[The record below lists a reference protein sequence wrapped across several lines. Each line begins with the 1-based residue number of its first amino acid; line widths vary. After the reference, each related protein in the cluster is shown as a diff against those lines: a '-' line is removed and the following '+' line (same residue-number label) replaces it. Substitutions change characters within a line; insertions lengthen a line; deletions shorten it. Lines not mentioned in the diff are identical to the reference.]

1 MGDVGESTSLAYDD
15 LRDWIKALEKHGE
28 LRRIREEVSPEL
40 EITEITD
47 RVSKIG
53 SHPFRKER
61 GKDGAREDYAPG
73 GPALLFENVKGHP
86 GHKVLINQFGSERRM
101 ALALGVD
108 RIDDIA
114 ERIHAL
120 MNVKPPSGGFLDKL
134 KLLPQLAEL
143 GNIFPKTVSA
153 KDAPCKEVIRRDNF
167 DLDFFPILKCWPH
180 DGGRFI
186 TLPCVHTRDPRN
198 GKRNIGMYRM
208 QVYDGQTTGMHWQRQ
223 KIAAEHYRE
232 ALRAAAAAGAESD
245 PALNASAA
253 RVAMMAESAGGAV
266 TIPEQPAGAIPQ
278 LALGNLKGS
287 RLEVAVAIGTDP
299 ATTFSAIVPA
309 PPEVEEFLI
318 AGFLRGKPVEIVK
331 CETVDLEVPAHAE
344 IILEGY
350 VELGELRSEGPFGD
364 HTGFYTLPDD
374 YPVFHLTCI
383 THRKDPI
390 YAATIVG
397 KPPMED
403 AWMGHA
409 VARIFLPAMKMTI
422 PELVDINL
430 PVEAVFH
437 NLMIVSIKKSYP
449 GHARKVM
456 NAIWSLG
463 QAMFTKCII
472 VVDEDC
478 DVQDIPEVVL
488 RVANNIDPERD
499 IQFMLGPVDSLD
511 HSSRL
516 PNYGSKMG
524 VDATRK
530 WKAEGFER
538 PWPAMIEMDRAT
550 KAKIDAMWAKLGL

>member
-1 MGDVGESTSLAYDD
+1 MVEGTVTTARSAPLAYDD
-15 LRDWIKALEKHGE
+15 LRHWIRTLEKHGE
-28 LRRIREEVSPEL
+28 LKRVREEVSPEL

-47 RVSKIG
+47 RVSK
-53 SHPFRKER
+53 S
-61 GKDGAREDYAPG
+61 G

-86 GHKVLINQFGSERRM
+86 GHQVLINQFGSERRM
-101 ALALGVD
+101 ALALGVERLD
-108 RIDDIA
+108 EIA
-114 ERIHAL
+114 ERIHGL
-120 MNVKPPSGGFLDKL
+120 MNIKAPEGLFDKL
-134 KLLPQLAEL
+134 KMLPQLGAL
-143 GNIFPKTVSA
+143 TSAFPKTVSA
-153 KDAPCKEVIRRDNF
+153 KDAPCKEVIRRDNL
-167 DLDFFPILKCWPH
+167 DLNWFPILKCWPL

-186 TLPCVHTRDPRN
+186 TLPCVVTRDPGRGGGA

-223 KIAAEHYRE
+223 KVAAEHYRE
-232 ALRAAAAAGAESD
+232 VLRNAASSAAETGGDFS
-245 PALNASAA
+245 ASGA
-253 RVAMMAESAGGAV
+253 RVAAMAESAGGAV
-266 TIPEQPAGAIPQ
+266 AIPDGPIGGLPQ
-278 LALGNLKGS
+278 VVLGNLKGS

-299 ATTFSAIVPA
+299 ATTFAAIVPA
-309 PPEVEEFLI
+309 PPEVEEFMI

-350 VELGELRSEGPFGD
+350 VELGELRGEGPFGD
-364 HTGFYTLPDD
+364 HTGFYTLTED

-383 THRKDPI
+383 THRKNPI

-403 AWMGHA
+403 AWMGKA
-409 VARIFLPAMKMTI
+409 VERIFLPAMKMTI
-422 PELVDINL
+422 PELVDIHL

-437 NLMIVSIKKSYP
+437 NLMIVSIRKSYP

-463 QAMFTKCII
+463 QAMFTKCIV

-478 DVQDIPEVVL
+478 DVQNTAEVVL

-499 IQFMLGPVDSLD
+499 IQFTLGPIDSLD

-524 VDATRK
+524 IDATRK
-530 WKAEGFER
+530 WQAEGFTR
-538 PWPAMIEMDRAT
+538 PWPALIEMDRAT
-550 KAKIDAMWAKLGL
+550 KARVDELWSKLGL

>member
-1 MGDVGESTSLAYDD
+1 MAYDD

-61 GKDGAREDYAPG
+61 GKDGARQGYAPG

-108 RIDDIA
+108 RIDEIA
-114 ERIHAL
+114 ERIHGL
-120 MNVKPPSGGFLDKL
+120 MNVKPPTGGFLDKL
-134 KLLPQLAEL
+134 KMLPQLGEL
-143 GNIFPKTVSA
+143 ANIFPKTVSA
-153 KDAPCKEVIRRDNF
+153 KDAPCKEIMRRDNF
-167 DLDFFPILKCWPH
+167 DLNFFPILKCWPF

-186 TLPCVHTRDPRN
+186 TLPCVHTRDPRT

-223 KIAAEHYRE
+223 KVAAEHYRE
-232 ALRAAAAAGAESD
+232 ALRAAAAWTGDEAGTGS
-245 PALNASAA
+245 A

-266 TIPEQPAGAIPQ
+266 TIPDQPAGAIPQ

-344 IILEGY
+344 IVLEGY

-364 HTGFYTLPDD
+364 HTGFYTLPDE

-403 AWMGHA
+403 AWMGRA
-409 VARIFLPAMKMTI
+409 VASIFLPAMKMAI

-478 DVQDIPEVVL
+478 DVQNIPEVVL

-499 IQFMLGPVDSLD
+499 IQFTLGPIDSLD

-538 PWPAMIEMDRAT
+538 PWPAMIEMDGAT
-550 KAKIDAMWAKLGL
+550 KAKVDAMWAKLGL

>member
-1 MGDVGESTSLAYDD
+1 MVEGTVTTARSAPLAYDD
-15 LRDWIKALEKHGE
+15 LRHWIRTLEKHGE
-28 LRRIREEVSPEL
+28 LKRVREEVSPEL

-47 RVSKIG
+47 RVSK
-53 SHPFRKER
+53 S
-61 GKDGAREDYAPG
+61 G

-86 GHKVLINQFGSERRM
+86 GHQVLINQFGSERRM
-101 ALALGVD
+101 ALALGVERLD
-108 RIDDIA
+108 EIA
-114 ERIHAL
+114 ERIHGL
-120 MNVKPPSGGFLDKL
+120 MNIKAPEGLFDKL
-134 KLLPQLAEL
+134 KMLPQLGAL
-143 GNIFPKTVSA
+143 TSAFPKTVSA
-153 KDAPCKEVIRRDNF
+153 KDAPCKEVIRRDNL
-167 DLDFFPILKCWPH
+167 DLNWFPILKCWPL

-186 TLPCVHTRDPRN
+186 TLPCVVTRDPGRGGGA

-223 KIAAEHYRE
+223 KVAAEHYRE
-232 ALRAAAAAGAESD
+232 VLRNAASSAAETGGDFS
-245 PALNASAA
+245 ASGA
-253 RVAMMAESAGGAV
+253 RVAAMAESAGGAV
-266 TIPEQPAGAIPQ
+266 AIPDGPIGGLPQ
-278 LALGNLKGS
+278 VVLGNLKGS

-299 ATTFSAIVPA
+299 ATTFAAIVPA
-309 PPEVEEFLI
+309 PPEVEEFMI

-350 VELGELRSEGPFGD
+350 VELGELRGEGPFGD
-364 HTGFYTLPDD
+364 HTGFYTLTED

-383 THRKDPI
+383 THRKNPI

-403 AWMGHA
+403 AWMGKA
-409 VARIFLPAMKMTI
+409 VERIFLPAMKMTI
-422 PELVDINL
+422 PELVDIHL

-437 NLMIVSIKKSYP
+437 NLMIVSIRKSYP

-463 QAMFTKCII
+463 QAMFTKCIV

-478 DVQDIPEVVL
+478 DVQNTAEVVL

-524 VDATRK
+524 IDATRK
-530 WKAEGFER
+530 WKAEGFDR

-550 KAKIDAMWAKLGL
+550 KAKVDAMWAKLGL

>member
-1 MGDVGESTSLAYDD
+1 MAYDD
-15 LRDWIKALEKHGE
+15 LRDWIKTLEKHGE

-53 SHPFRKER
+53 RTGNREQGSGIRNPDASIER
-61 GKDGAREDYAPG
+61 RYPPG
-73 GPALLFENVKGHP
+73 GPALLFEKVKGHP

-101 ALALGVD
+101 ALALGVSN
-108 RIDDIA
+108 IDEIA

-120 MNVKPPSGGFLDKL
+120 MNVKPPSSGFLDKL
-134 KLLPQLAEL
+134 KMLPQLAEL

-167 DLDFFPILKCWPH
+167 DLNYFPILKCWPH

-186 TLPCVHTRDPRN
+186 TLPCVHTRDPRT

-223 KIAAEHYRE
+223 KVAAEHYRE
-232 ALRAAAAAGAESD
+232 ALRQAAAAGAESD

-266 TIPEQPAGAIPQ
+266 TIPDQAAGAIPQ

-344 IILEGY
+344 IVLEGY

-364 HTGFYTLPDD
+364 HTGFYTLPDE
-374 YPVFHLTCI
+374 YPIFHLTCI
-383 THRKDPI
+383 SHRKDPI

-403 AWMGHA
+403 AWMGRA
-409 VARIFLPAMKMTI
+409 VARIFLPAMKMAI

-430 PVEAVFH
+430 PAEAVFH
-437 NLMIVSIKKSYP
+437 NLMIVSIRKSYP

-478 DVQDIPEVVL
+478 DVQNIPEVVL

-499 IQFMLGPVDSLD
+499 IQFTLGPVDSLD

-538 PWPAMIEMDRAT
+538 PWPAMIEMDRTT
-550 KAKIDAMWAKLGL
+550 KAKVDAMWAKLGL

>member
-1 MGDVGESTSLAYDD
+1 MRLLLHGSKPLAYDD
-15 LRDWIKALEKHGE
+15 LRDWIKALEKAGE
-28 LRRIREEVSPEL
+28 LKRVTEEVSPEL

-47 RVSKIG
+47 RVSKMGAKAGAKG
-53 SHPFRKER
+53 SAGSAK
-61 GKDGAREDYAPG
+61 YAPG

-101 ALALGVD
+101 ALALNVERLD
-108 RIDDIA
+108 EIA
-114 ERIHAL
+114 ERIKGL
-120 MNVKPPSGGFLDKL
+120 MNVKAPEGFLDKL
-134 KLLPQLAEL
+134 KMLPQLGAL
-143 GNIFPKTVSA
+143 TSAFPKTVSA
-153 KDAPCKEVIRRDNF
+153 KEAHCKEVILKSDF
-167 DLDFFPILKCWPH
+167 DLNQFPILKCWPH

-223 KIAAEHYRE
+223 KVAAEHYRE
-232 ALRAAAAAGAESD
+232 ALRGAAASASD
-245 PALNASAA
+245 ADPLVA
-253 RVAMMAESAGGAV
+253 RVAAMAESAGGAV
-266 TIPEQPAGAIPQ
+266 SIPDGPIGGLPQ
-278 LALGNLKGS
+278 VVMGNLKGS

-299 ATTFSAIVPA
+299 ATTFAAIVPA
-309 PPEVEEFLI
+309 PPEVEEFMI
-318 AGFLRGKPVEIVK
+318 AGFLRGKPVEIVQ
-331 CETVDLEVPAHAE
+331 CETIDLQVPAHAE
-344 IILEGY
+344 IVLEGY

-364 HTGFYTLPDD
+364 HTGFYTMTDQ

-403 AWMGHA
+403 AWMGKA
-409 VARIFLPAMKMTI
+409 VERIFLPAMKMTI
-422 PELVDINL
+422 PEVVDIHL
-430 PVEAVFH
+430 PVEGVFH
-437 NLMIVSIKKSYP
+437 NLMLVSIKKSYA
-449 GHARKVM
+449 GQARKVM

-478 DVQDIPEVVL
+478 DVQDIGEVTL
-488 RVANNIDPERD
+488 RVTNNIDPERD
-499 IQFMLGPVDSLD
+499 IQFTLGPIDSLD
-511 HSSRL
+511 HASRL

-524 VDATRK
+524 IDATRK

-550 KAKIDAMWAKLGL
+550 KARVDALWEKLRL